1 MIWRSY
7 WLGFSICTLVA
18 LIFFSRFTTALSTQ
32 RPPRPNLP
40 TLSRTFPSEYSAA
53 GSDTAHDIFL
63 HGLFNIGARL
73 RRADVF
79 LIGSSHIEFGLSAAE
94 LGLLLSRPGHAVSAY
109 NLGLGCGES
118 AGFGLEILAKNGISG
133 RTAIA
138 EAGMLNAAITPI
150 CGPESAR
157 RDVIQA
163 YTSVLKIWTK
173 YLSDW
178 ALDPVLPCFVF
189 AEDGMHVQRFLYGML
204 IEREWKTG
212 DVIMGWHPVG
222 GAFYPG
228 QPIGE
233 TEVAG
238 ASRARGVDWKIGDG
252 QITVSEPLR
261 QQAAALRTNLTMT
274 FVPWARPM
282 SSFEEWYQAQSARI
296 RGTPTEKT
304 RCFVAIPADGLL
316 SWDGGNHLTGK
327 SRSLATKRLAAGFRA
342 LNCGVASDRAKTA
355 KQGQ

>member
-1 MIWRSY
+1 MIWRKY
-7 WLGFSICTLVA
+7 WLGFSTCTLAA
-18 LIFFSRFTTALSTQ
+18 LFFVNRFTTASPAQ

-40 TLSRTFPSEYSAA
+40 TLSRTFPAEYSAA

-79 LIGSSHIEFGLSAAE
+79 LIGSSHIEFGLSADE

-118 AGFGLEILAKNGISG
+118 AGFGLEILARNGITG

-138 EAGMLNAAITPI
+138 EAGMLNTAITPI
-150 CGPESAR
+150 CGPESAG
-157 RDVIQA
+157 RDVVQA
-163 YTSVLKIWTK
+163 YTSVLKIWAK

-178 ALDPVLPCFVF
+178 VLDPVLPRFVF

-212 DVIMGWHPVG
+212 DVVMGWHPVE

-228 QPIGE
+228 QPMRE
-233 TEVAG
+233 TEVGG
-238 ASRARGVDWKIGDG
+238 ASRARGVDWTISNG
-252 QITVSEPLR
+252 QITVSEAWRHRPLR
-261 QQAAALRTNLTMT
+261 LA
-274 FVPWARPM
+274 
-282 SSFEEWYQAQSARI
+282 
-296 RGTPTEKT
+296 
-304 RCFVAIPADGLL
+304 PA
-316 SWDGGNHLTGK
+316 
-327 SRSLATKRLAAGFRA
+327 SR
-342 LNCGVASDRAKTA
+342 
-355 KQGQ
+355 